1 MENEN
6 ITQDVL
12 ENEEVLEETPTEGAD
27 TSVSDTNSDG
37 SANVEDVSSDPV
49 PEQSEETGSDVPS
62 DTVEEETERTFT
74 QEELEQI
81 VTAVLTN
88 EPQAEELEQQA
99 EETEEVAEVPRTLFS
114 TSFEE
119 YTVSEGLLL
128 CIFLLLFAKFIH
140 SIFKGSHWFG
150 KL

>member
-12 ENEEVLEETPTEGAD
+12 ENEEILEETPTEGAD
-27 TSVSDTNSDG
+27 TSVSDTNFDG
-37 SANVEDVSSDPV
+37 SANVDD
-49 PEQSEETGSDVPS
+49 TS
-62 DTVEEETERTFT
+62 DTVEEETGRTFT
-74 QEELEQI
+74 EEELEQI

-99 EETEEVAEVPRTLFS
+99 EETEEIAEVPRTLFS